1 MTEQGNSPDTSSHSR
16 ANPEPA
22 LERERLALD
31 LQNRISRLNEQARIF
46 LPLIALGLIVAI
58 PIWSRSLVRFL
69 ILLGSPFVLLPI
81 GFCLIHLILAWR
93 GIAKVRFQLR
103 EDEQRREQIESSD
116 R

>member
-1 MTEQGNSPDTSSHSR
+1 MTEQGYSPDTSSDSR
-16 ANPEPA
+16 AHSEPA

-69 ILLGSPFVLLPI
+69 ILLASPFVLLPI

-93 GIAKVRFQLR
+93 GIARVRFQLR
-103 EDEQRREQIESSD
+103 EDEQRREQIKSSD